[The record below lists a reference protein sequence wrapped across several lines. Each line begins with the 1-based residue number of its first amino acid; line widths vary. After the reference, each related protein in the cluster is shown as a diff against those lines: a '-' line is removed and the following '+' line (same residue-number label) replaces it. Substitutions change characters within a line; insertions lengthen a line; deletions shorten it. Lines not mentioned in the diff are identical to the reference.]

1 MTKDLKHNFS
11 VDGIA
16 SFLKVHK
23 YDFEWKLVVLETFH
37 DPSKDMDLLG
47 ATSACAETS
56 FVAHQGGVYLSSNS
70 V

>member
-23 YDFEWKLVVLETFH
+23 YDFEWKLVVLETFY
-37 DPSKDMDLLG
+37 DPSEDMDWLCGNQL
-47 ATSACAETS
+47 SCS
-56 FVAHQGGVYLSSNS
+56 SGGVYMFCYF